1 MAATQGAAYREAMAR
16 ALLVLLAAACTTVP
30 QWHKEGA
37 TKEGTLA
44 DLQSCEA
51 QAPTQPRVQ
60 GGVGMPSGGGGDR
73 KAAFNTMAEREGER
87 MQKDQRFVA
96 ECMRAKGYSSD

>member
-1 MAATQGAAYREAMAR
+1 MAAAQSAAYRAAMTR

-30 QWHKEGA
+30 QWHREGA
-37 TKEGTLA
+37 TKESTAA
-44 DLQSCEA
+44 DVQGCEA
-51 QAPTQPRVQ
+51 QAPVQPRVQ
-60 GGVGMPSGGGGDR
+60 GGAGMPSGGGGDR

-96 ECMRAKGYSSD
+96 NCMREKGYASD

>member
-1 MAATQGAAYREAMAR
+1 MAAAEHAAYRAAMAR

-37 TKEGTLA
+37 TKEGTAA
-44 DLQSCEA
+44 DLQACQV
-51 QAPTQPRVQ
+51 QAPVEPRRQ
-60 GGVGMPSGGGGDR
+60 GTLGMPSGAGGER
-73 KAAFNTMAEREGER
+73 RAAFNTMAEREGER

-96 ECMRAKGYSSD
+96 DCMREKGYTSE

>member
-1 MAATQGAAYREAMAR
+1 MAAAQNAAYGGAMAR

-37 TKEGTLA
+37 TKEGTA
-44 DLQSCEA
+44 GDLQACQG
-51 QAPTQPRVQ
+51 QAPVEPRKQ
-60 GGVGMPSGGGGDR
+60 GTLGMPSGAGGER
-73 KAAFNTMAEREGER
+73 RAAFNTMAEREGER

>member
-1 MAATQGAAYREAMAR
+1 MVAPQAAAYRAAMTR

-37 TKEGTLA
+37 TKEGTAA
-44 DLQSCEA
+44 DLQACQV
-51 QAPTQPRVQ
+51 QAPVEPRRQ
-60 GGVGMPSGGGGDR
+60 GTLGMPSGAGGER
-73 KAAFNTMAEREGER
+73 RAAFNTMAEREGER